1 MIFVHQR
8 GRSRTAGVRGGI
20 STLAVASTCLLALSA
35 CGSSGNGDSSSSG
48 SGSGGTLTL
57 NETDYYSSAPQN
69 TQIQGV
75 LTECATQVGGVKVV
89 HHELPREQL
98 MPKLLQQAA
107 SKSLPDLLLVDNPD
121 LQQVASTG
129 GLVSLSAGGLSTDGL
144 YPSIVSAGTYQGQV
158 YGIAPGVN
166 GLALYYNKDMFTAA
180 GLTPPTTWDELTADA
195 QKLTAGGKQGIAFS
209 AVGTEEGSFQFEPF
223 FWTAGADLKT
233 LNSPQAVQA
242 LSLWKTFV
250 DKGWASKSVVT
261 WTQAD
266 VEQQFAAGNVAM
278 MVNGPWQLPGL
289 NSTAN
294 LHFGTVPIPVP
305 SAAAKPVTPL
315 GGEVWAVGHSS
326 SAREAKA
333 VAVVKCLLSADKA
346 SEWSKDAG
354 YIPSNEAAAA
364 QLAASDPQLQAFITE
379 IGTAKARTA
388 ELGTAYP
395 KVSTALFTALQAALA
410 GGTSPQDALNQAQS
424 QAGS

>member
-1 MIFVHQR
+1 MISGAP
-8 GRSRTAGVRGGI
+8 GRRPATTGVGA
-20 STLAVASTCLLALSA
+20 LAVASACLLALTA
-35 CGSSGNGDSSSSG
+35 CGSSSSSSSCAG
-48 SGSGGTLTL
+48 SGSGGVLTL
-57 NETDYYSSAPQN
+57 NETDYYGSAPQN

-75 LTECATQVGGVKVV
+75 LDECATQVGGVKVV

-98 MPKLLQQAA
+98 MPKLLQQAS

-129 GLVSLSAGGLSTDGL
+129 GLVSLSAAGLSTDGL
-144 YPSIVSAGTYQGQV
+144 YPSIVSAGAYQGQL
-158 YGIAPGVN
+158 YGMAPGVN
-166 GLALYYNKDMFTAA
+166 GLALYYNKDLFAAA
-180 GLTPPTTWDELTADA
+180 GLTAPTTWDELTADA

-209 AVGTEEGSFQFEPF
+209 AVGNEEGSFQFEPF

-242 LSLWKTFV
+242 LTLWKTFV
-250 DKGWASKSVVT
+250 DKGWASKSVVN

-266 VEQQFAAGNVAM
+266 VDQQFAAGNVAM

-289 NSTAN
+289 NAKTG

-305 SAAAKPVTPL
+305 SASAKPVTPL
-315 GGEVWAVGHSS
+315 GGEVWAVGHSN
-326 SAREAKA
+326 AGREAKA
-333 VAVVKCLLSADKA
+333 VSVVKCLMSPDRA
-346 SEWSKDAG
+346 SEWSEDAG
-354 YIPSNEAAAA
+354 YIPSNQAAAA
-364 QLAASDPQLQAFITE
+364 QLGASDPQLQAFVTE
-379 IGTAKARTA
+379 IATAQARTA

-395 KVSTALFTALQAALA
+395 KVSTALATAIQAALA